1 MSLPPL
7 DDELT
12 PKKLDLKAL
21 RPKGDDARIE
31 RNTEKLGEK
40 WLGAKTIA
48 SLRIEIPEYVD
59 HELAMRAASERTTKQ
74 YIVKC
79 ALRAYGIEIAEED
92 MVPDKRKAKR

>member
-1 MSLPPL
+1 MSLPPI
-7 DDELT
+7 DDDLT
-12 PKKLDLKAL
+12 PRKLDLKVL
-21 RPKGDDARIE
+21 RKPDDAAIT
-31 RNTEKLGEK
+31 RNAEKLGEK
-40 WLGAKTIA
+40 WLGEKAIA
-48 SLRIEIPEYVD
+48 SLRIEVPEYVD